1 MRCIFRTNKVTP
13 YVCSYLFHFGI
24 QAKML
29 LWMSSKPC
37 FSFCNDFTKS
47 PPGRMPLGIFSGLK
61 YPRTF
66 IRSPE
71 GWAWGWSTFRALC
84 KIACRPSNRLC
95 GIVFCVHST
104 PFPLIRW
111 NKWKYWMQYAPC
123 NMLFCCD
130 LLCFGYVI
138 NSCWFMWYVRPY
150 YLGSFTTDVRLFSCH
165 VQAPT
170 KFWNDMCISTPNLAE
185 SRLCEI
191 LWLDWKIA
199 YAWCRGNLRYFP
211 IYVPF

>member
-24 QAKML
+24 QAKMP

-37 FSFCNDFTKS
+37 FLYCNDFTKS

-61 YPRTF
+61 YPRTS

-84 KIACRPSNRLC
+84 EIACRPSNRLC

-104 PFPLIRW
+104 PFPLIR
-111 NKWKYWMQYAPC
+111 
-123 NMLFCCD
+123 
-130 LLCFGYVI
+130 
-138 NSCWFMWYVRPY
+138 NSMK
-150 YLGSFTTDVRLFSCH
+150 
-165 VQAPT
+165 Q
-170 KFWNDMCISTPNLAE
+170 M
-185 SRLCEI
+185 EI
-191 LWLDWKIA
+191 LDAICSVQYIVLLWSALFWLCHQFLLIHVI
-199 YAWCRGNLRYFP
+199 RSP
-211 IYVPF
+211 IFFG